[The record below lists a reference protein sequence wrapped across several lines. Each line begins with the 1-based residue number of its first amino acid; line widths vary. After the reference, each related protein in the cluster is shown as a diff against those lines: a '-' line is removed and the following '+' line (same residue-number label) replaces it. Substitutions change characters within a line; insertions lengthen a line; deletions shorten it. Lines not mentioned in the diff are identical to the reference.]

1 MGAQV
6 MLTTIHMI
14 VCWLCSGLALRT
26 AAFRPK
32 PGTTVSPALRRKVA
46 GLALAFCLSVTCGN
60 VALRFIYV
68 SFAQMVNLT
77 LNLTPTPAPTP
88 TLTLIRTP
96 TPSLPLTLA
105 LALTL
110 GHGRLAPL
118 HDPSPWP

>member
-1 MGAQV
+1 

-14 VCWLCSGLALRT
+14 VCWVCSGLALRT

-88 TLTLIRTP
+88 TLTLT
-96 TPSLPLTLA
+96 LTLT
-105 LALTL
+105 LTYPYPYPYP
-110 GHGRLAPL
+110 HPY
-118 HDPSPWP
+118 PYP